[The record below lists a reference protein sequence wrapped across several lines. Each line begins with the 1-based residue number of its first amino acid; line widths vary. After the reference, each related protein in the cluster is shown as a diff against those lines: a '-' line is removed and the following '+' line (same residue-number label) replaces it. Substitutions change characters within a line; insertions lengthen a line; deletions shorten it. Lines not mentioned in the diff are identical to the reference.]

1 MTLPQILSLSILVLL
16 MIFLIWD
23 KFRYDIVALIALLIS
38 MAVGTVSPDEAF
50 SGFSDDIVIIV
61 ASALLASA
69 GIARS
74 GIMENLVSRI
84 FPDTASAA
92 WQVAFLV
99 IMVTVLSAFVK
110 NIGALAIMLPI
121 AFQFARRSNTSPSLF
136 LMPMA
141 FGALMGGMCTQVG
154 TSPNIVVSQIR
165 EKMTGQPF
173 TMFDYAPVG
182 LAVVSI
188 GVLYLIFFY
197 RLLPQRRKSA
207 VPNDEN
213 LAIHA
218 YVAEAQ
224 IPAGSPIIG
233 KRVTDLTASV
243 NGEAGIVKIIRNGTN
258 KISPLPDTILAE
270 GDIVL
275 LEGTPKALDNIT
287 NNARLSL
294 TKGRLLPAADEK
306 TGEMD
311 TVEAVITDNSPLI
324 GLSAKKLELFDR
336 HKVNLL
342 AISRP
347 HGRIRSRLGDTVF
360 HLGDVLVLQGGEN
373 TLPSLLTDLKCL
385 ALARRPIM
393 LGSLRRGLVPF
404 IILACAVIATAFQ
417 LLSVPVAFFSAALAM
432 VVFRVIP
439 GREIY
444 QSLDGQILVMLAAL
458 IPVSEAL
465 SKTGCAQFLGEKLAV
480 FAGTLPPAGALA
492 LILVTAMLVTPFL
505 NNAATVMVMAPI
517 ATSFAASLHYRPE
530 AFLMATAIGAA
541 SDFLTPIG
549 HQCNLLVMGPGGY
562 HFADYPKFG
571 LPLSLL
577 VIIVGVPMLLLI
589 WPLQ

>member
-1 MTLPQILSLSILVLL
+1 MTLPQILSLSILGLL
-16 MIFLIWD
+16 MIALIWD
-23 KFRYDIVALIALLIS
+23 KFRYDVLALLALVAS
-38 MAVGTVSPDEAF
+38 LAVGTVSPDEAF

-61 ASALLASA
+61 ASALLVSA
-69 GIARS
+69 ALARS
-74 GIMENLVSRI
+74 GIMENLIGRF
-84 FPDTASAA
+84 FPDTKSPTL
-92 WQVAFLV
+92 QIAFLV
-99 IMVTVLSAFVK
+99 ITVTVLSAFVK

-121 AFQFARRSNTSPSLF
+121 AFQFARQSGTSLSLF
-136 LMPMA
+136 LMPMS
-141 FGALMGGMCTQVG
+141 FGALMGGMCTQIG
-154 TSPNIVVSQIR
+154 TSPNIVVAQIR
-165 EKMTGQPF
+165 ERMTGESF

-182 LAVVSI
+182 VMISCI

-197 RLLPQRRKSA
+197 RLLPQRRKSGA
-207 VPNDEN
+207 ANAETPGIGDY
-213 LAIHA
+213 I
-218 YVAEAQ
+218 AEAQ
-224 IPAGSPIIG
+224 IPAASPIIG
-233 KRVTDLTASV
+233 KRIVDLTAPAK
-243 NGEAGIVKIIRNGTN
+243 GEAKVVKLIRNKNN

-275 LEGTPKALDNIT
+275 LEGPTRALDSIT
-287 NNARLSL
+287 NTARLSL
-294 TKGRLLPAADEK
+294 TLGRQPAQSEK

-347 HGRIRSRLGDTVF
+347 HGRIRSRLSDTVM
-360 HLGDVLVLQGGEN
+360 HIGDVLVLQGGEHI
-373 TLPSLLTDLKCL
+373 LPPLLADLKCL
-385 ALARRPIM
+385 PLARRRIL
-393 LGSLRRGLVPF
+393 LGSLRRGLVPL
-404 IILACAVIATAFQ
+404 IILFFAVIATALQ
-417 LLSVPVAFFSAALAM
+417 LLSVPIAFFCAALAM

-465 SKTGCAQFLGEKLAV
+465 SKTGCAQFLGDKLAAI
-480 FAGTLPPAGALA
+480 AGHLPATGALT
-492 LILVTAMLVTPFL
+492 LILIVAMLVTPFL

-517 ATSFAASLHYRPE
+517 ATSFATSLHYRPE

-562 HFADYPKFG
+562 HFVDYPKFG

-577 VIIVGVPMLLLI
+577 VIIVSVPMLLWM
-589 WPLQ
+589 WPV